1 VHAYV
6 RDADD
11 TIEWIEEK
19 DLLLSSEDYG
29 HDLATV
35 QALIVKQ
42 EGFEVRICKQNVLCH
57 IFSCYIN
64 QLLVS
69 GPHCLSYSVSQ
80 LDRWIDR

>member
-19 DLLLSSEDYG
+19 DLLMSSEDYG
-29 HDLATV
+29 HDIVTV

-42 EGFEVRICKQNVLCH
+42 EGFKVSNL
-57 IFSCYIN
+57 FLT
-64 QLLVS
+64 LL
-69 GPHCLSYSVSQ
+69 
-80 LDRWIDR
+80 